1 MLIDKYIE
9 SLILYPGITWSIIY
23 KALFSLYKNRDLNQQ
38 IYSQCFLESY
48 KDKICSDSLDILY
61 YRYQFA
67 SISENLVA
75 KSLIDT
81 FIQLRWFIQSLSFLL
96 WIGLFY
102 TSNLDFENNSEL
114 DFQELLKKTIRIVKL
129 IKKLYGMIKSNERNS
144 QISNLIDR
152 YDEEAMINNSPN
164 YFTSFSNPTLKPPV
178 ITLTNNFIAKS
189 QDKNVKQL
197 TEKIPSLFLSVRI
210 I

>member
-1 MLIDKYIE
+1 
-9 SLILYPGITWSIIY
+9 
-23 KALFSLYKNRDLNQQ
+23 
-38 IYSQCFLESY
+38 
-48 KDKICSDSLDILY
+48 
-61 YRYQFA
+61 
-67 SISENLVA
+67 
-75 KSLIDT
+75 
-81 FIQLRWFIQSLSFLL
+81 
-96 WIGLFY
+96 
-102 TSNLDFENNSEL
+102 
-114 DFQELLKKTIRIVKL
+114 
-129 IKKLYGMIKSNERNS
+129 MIKSNERNS